1 MIGYVG
7 IAIIILGALV
17 WIFRPQQAGD
27 VEFEFLGFKAKV
39 NAPAIA
45 VMALGIVMALVGR
58 DAQPV
63 VSPSDDSKTA
73 LATALAEKAT
83 AEQLVSSLRA
93 QLTETQADLQAMK
106 DGASKTSAAW
116 RTSSFPYKNESSAV
130 PRDIANFVNEHCAPS
145 DPSGITGVVI
155 MNADLTYDTHVWCR
169 ADHSNKKWRPET
181 RDTTAGW
188 EQALADSL
196 SLGVQSLIGIVR
208 GSGGN
213 TIFVLRND

>member
-7 IAIIILGALV
+7 IALIILGALV

-27 VEFEFLGFKAKV
+27 IEFEFLGFKAKV
-39 NAPAIA
+39 NAPAIG
-45 VMALGIVMALVGR
+45 VMALGIAMALVGR
-58 DAQPV
+58 DAQSA
-63 VSPSDDSKTA
+63 VSPSDDSKAA

-83 AEQLVSSLRA
+83 AQQLVSSLRV
-93 QLTETQADLQAMK
+93 QLTEAQNDLKTKENAAD
-106 DGASKTSAAW
+106 KTRIPW
-116 RTSSFPYKNESSAV
+116 TTDKFPYKKEGV
-130 PRDIANFVNEHCAPS
+130 LKDIADFVNGKCAPS

-155 MNADLTYDTHVWCR
+155 MNADLTYETYVWCR
-169 ADHSNKKWRPET
+169 MEHSTKKWRGES

-188 EQALADSL
+188 AQEIADSL
-196 SLGVQSLIGIVR
+196 SLGVQSVIGIVR